1 MGYLSKYYSWMDY
14 NTFPKFSQK
23 SLFIYYYYSERIN
36 AEYYYFLIVKKSG
49 NKTFALIILG
59 R

>member
-36 AEYYYFLIVKKSG
+36 AEYYYFLIVKK
-49 NKTFALIILG
+49 KW
-59 R
+59 